1 MNCLPNPSSDTRW
14 EGLDSLELLR
24 MCSAR
29 VTSAGYSVSSVD
41 LTIIVQSIRIAPH
54 REQMRRCLADA
65 MAIEI
70 ERVSVKA
77 TTTDGLGWIGTDAG
91 LASQA
96 IATVYK

>member
-1 MNCLPNPSSDTRW
+1 M
-14 EGLDSLELLR
+14 E
-24 MCSAR
+24 R

-54 REQMRRCLADA
+54 REQMRRRLAGA
-65 MAIEI
+65 MAIEV

-96 IATVYK
+96 IATVYN

>member
-1 MNCLPNPSSDTRW
+1 M
-14 EGLDSLELLR
+14 
-24 MCSAR
+24 AR

-41 LTIIVQSIRIAPH
+41 LTIIVQSIRIAP
-54 REQMRRCLADA
+54 A
-65 MAIEI
+65 MAIEV